1 MINTFCFET
10 EGRLKKER
18 VQEEFDKKRA
28 LFGLI
33 NK

>member
-10 EGRLKKER
+10 GRYTQEER
-18 VQEEFDKKRA
+18 DQEEFDKKRA

>member
-10 EGRLKKER
+10 EGRLQEER
-18 VQEEFDKKRA
+18 DQEEFDKKRA